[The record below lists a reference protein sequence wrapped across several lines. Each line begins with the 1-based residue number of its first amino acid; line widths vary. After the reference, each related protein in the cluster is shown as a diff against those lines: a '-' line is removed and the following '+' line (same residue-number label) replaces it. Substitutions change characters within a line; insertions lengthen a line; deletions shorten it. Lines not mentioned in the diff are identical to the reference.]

1 MVSFQK
7 FKMCDKIKKTNENEN
22 KQKTED
28 EECETK
34 SKIKLII
41 RLANYKFSRKLRNF
55 LKLVFKYTFMIST
68 VSFLY
73 NAYLFYSKTENPQ
86 NKLFFLEFQYRIAI
100 GFYRFFTSI
109 YLVKLNNK
117 NRL

>member
-1 MVSFQK
+1 MVSLPK
-7 FKMCDKIKKTNENEN
+7 YKMCDKIKKTNENEG
-22 KQKTED
+22 KHKTED
-28 EECETK
+28 NGEGETK

-86 NKLFFLEFQYRIAI
+86 NKIFFLEFQYRIAI

-109 YLVKLNNK
+109 YLVL
-117 NRL
+117 